1 MTSRA
6 SSSAAPSADTS
17 AEQPTTL
24 PAPEDIKRINV
35 AVNPDIVR
43 AIQLVMTHEH
53 VNLTEAVRRLI
64 GYGDFVYRAI
74 KEINEDVLL
83 RSGDK
88 TREVVLLR

>member
-17 AEQPTTL
+17 TGQPATL

-43 AIQLVMTHEH
+43 AIQTVMTHEH

-74 KEINEDVLL
+74 KENNEDVLL